1 MVSFDIELLFTNIPL
16 QETIDLCVE
25 NLFQDGTH
33 IDNLSKGS
41 FCELLTRTMSKLLIL
56 FDWEFYRQHDGV
68 AVGSP
73 LGPTLANVFLY
84 YYVKIWL
91 QSCRSEF
98 KHVIYRRYVND
109 TLMIRF
115 FARNITSKK
124 SEII

>member
-16 QETIDLCVE
+16 QETIDRCVK

-41 FCELLTRTMSKLLIL
+41 FCELLTRTMSKSLIL
-56 FDWEFYRQHDGV
+56 FDWEFYRQYDG
-68 AVGSP
+68 AAMGSP

-91 QSCRSEF
+91 QSCPSEF
-98 KHVIYRRYVND
+98 KHVIYIRYVND

-115 FARNITSKK
+115 FARNITSKIF
-124 SEII
+124 EII